1 MNNLPHIPILRLG
14 QTYRSV
20 NTRQIKDLG
29 TGEVVA
35 EMSVGNAGLLRHD
48 AHKFADAKAAL
59 DAIPCEDLIA
69 MSAKAGELFMTA
81 DLPLGDGVQSPE
93 DYIGQLSRTSG
104 LPYSLVRANM
114 AKVHEALTHLRDIVR
129 GLTRGI
135 PPEVIDNGWGEVGN
149 TAVSFYP
156 TTEALG
162 MVMPSNS
169 PGVNAL
175 WLPSIAFKTP
185 VILKPGS
192 DEPWTPY
199 RVVQAMIAAGVP
211 EQAFGF
217 YPTDHEGAAVVMD
230 VCDRSIIFGGEATMK
245 QYGGD
250 ERVEVHGP
258 GWSKV
263 IIGQDCINDWPN
275 YVDVIVKSITANSG
289 RSCIN
294 ASTIVV
300 PSPRK
305 GQGKGRELAQAIA
318 EKLALIAPLPND
330 HPNAQ
335 LSALASP
342 KAAEWADS
350 QITNG
355 LKEPGVTDLTEAVRG
370 GTPRLTTFEGRTYL
384 LPTLVHCESWGHALC
399 NTEFMFPFASVVEV
413 PQDEMLDTIGGTLVV
428 SAITQDKA
436 LTNALLRCKDIQRLN
451 LGPAPTSS
459 AQWDQPHEGNLF
471 EFLYQ
476 RRAIHMVGA
485 ASGATSGITSGGG
498 VGV

>member
-1 MNNLPHIPILRLG
+1 MSTLPHIPILRLG
-14 QTYRSV
+14 TTYRSV
-20 NTRQIKDLG
+20 NIRQIKDLA

-35 EMSVGNAGLLRHD
+35 EMSVGNAGLLKRD
-48 AHKFADAKAAL
+48 ANKFAQAKAAL
-59 DAIPCEDLIA
+59 EAIPCEDLIA

-81 DLPLGDGVQSPE
+81 DLPLGDGIQSPE
-93 DYIGQLSRTSG
+93 DYVQQLSRTSG
-104 LPYSLVRANM
+104 LPHTLVRANM
-114 AKVHEALTHLRDIVR
+114 AKVHDALTHLDDIVR

-135 PPEVIDNGWGEVGN
+135 DPKVIDEGFGEVNG

-156 TTEALG
+156 TTHALG

-192 DEPWTPY
+192 DEPWTPW

-211 EQAFGF
+211 EEAFGF
-217 YPTDHEGAAVVMD
+217 YPTDHEGSAAVMD

-245 QYGGD
+245 RYGGD

-263 IIGQDCINDWPN
+263 IIGEDEIDNWPK
-275 YVDVIVKSITANSG
+275 YVDIIVQSIAANSG

-294 ASTIVV
+294 ASTVIV
-300 PSPRK
+300 PRH
-305 GQGKGRELAQAIA
+305 GKALAQALA
-318 EKLALIAPLPND
+318 DKLAQITPLTND
-330 HPNAQ
+330 DPNAK
-335 LSALASP
+335 LSAIANP
-342 KAAEWADS
+342 KVAEWADM

-355 LKEPGVTDLTEAVRG
+355 LKEPGAHDFTEADRG
-370 GTPRLTTFEGRTYL
+370 GTPRLSIFEGRTYV
-384 LPTLVHCESWGHALC
+384 LPTLVYCESWDHPLC

-413 PQDEMLDTIGGTLVV
+413 PQNEVLDTIGGTLVV
-428 SAITQDKA
+428 SAITHDERFTA
-436 LTNALLRCKDIQRLN
+436 ELLRCRNIQRLN
-451 LGPAPTSS
+451 LGAAPTSS

-476 RRAIHMVGA
+476 RRAIHLAKAGA
-485 ASGATSGITSGGG
+485 
-498 VGV
+498 

>member
-1 MNNLPHIPILRLG
+1 MPNLPHIPILRLG
-14 QTYRSV
+14 TAYRSV
-20 NTRQIKDLG
+20 NVRQVKDLG
-29 TGEVVA
+29 TGDTVA
-35 EMSVGNAGLLRHD
+35 EMSVGNAGLLKRD

-59 DAIPCEDLIA
+59 DAIPCEDLIE
-69 MSAKAGELFMTA
+69 MSAKAGDLFMNAT
-81 DLPLGDGVQSPE
+81 LPLGEGEQSPD
-93 DYIGQLSRTSG
+93 DYVNQLSRTSG

-114 AKVHEALTHLRDIVR
+114 AKVHDALTHLDDIVR

-135 PPEVIDNGWGEVGN
+135 DPKVIDDGFGEVNG
-149 TAVSFYP
+149 TAVSYYP
-156 TTEALG
+156 TTHALG

-192 DEPWTPY
+192 DEPWTPW

-211 EQAFGF
+211 EEAFGF
-217 YPTDHEGAAVVMD
+217 YPTDHEGSAAVMD

-245 QYGGD
+245 RYGDD

-263 IIGQDCINDWPN
+263 IVGEDEIDNFEKHI
-275 YVDVIVKSITANSG
+275 DVIVQSIAANSG

-294 ASTIVV
+294 ASTVIA
-300 PSPRK
+300 PRR
-305 GQGKGRELAQAIA
+305 GEELAQALA
-318 EKLALIAPLPND
+318 EKLAAIAPLPND
-330 HPNAQ
+330 DPSAK
-335 LSALASP
+335 LSAIANT
-342 KAAEWADS
+342 KVAEWADM

-355 LKEPGVTDLTEAVRG
+355 LKEPGATDLTEAVRG
-370 GTPRLTTFEGRTYL
+370 GTPRLSTFEGRTYV
-384 LPTLVHCESWGHALC
+384 LPTLVHCDRWDHPLC

-413 PQDEMLDTIGGTLVV
+413 PQDEVLDTIGGTLVV
-428 SAITQDKA
+428 SAITHDDQFTA
-436 LTNALLRCKDIQRLN
+436 ELLRCRDIQRLN
-451 LGPAPTSS
+451 LGASPTSS

-476 RRAIHMVGA
+476 RRAIHMA
-485 ASGATSGITSGGG
+485 K

>member
-1 MNNLPHIPILRLG
+1 MKNLPHIPILRLG
-14 QTYRSV
+14 ETYRSV
-20 NTRQIKDLG
+20 NVREIKDLA
-29 TGEVVA
+29 TGQTVA
-35 EMSVGNAGLLRHD
+35 EMSVGNAGLLRKD
-48 AHKFADAKAAL
+48 AHRFAEAKAAL
-59 DAIPCEDLIA
+59 EAIPCEDLIA

-81 DLPLGDGVQSPE
+81 ELPLGETMQTPDDYVQ
-93 DYIGQLSRTSG
+93 QLSRTSG
-104 LPYSLVRANM
+104 LPHTLVRANM
-114 AKVHEALTHLRDIVR
+114 AKVHDALTHLSDIVR

-217 YPTDHEGAAVVMD
+217 YPTDHEGSATVMD
-230 VCDRSIIFGGEATMK
+230 LCDRSIIFGGEATMK
-245 QYGGD
+245 RYGGD

-263 IIGQDCINDWPN
+263 IIGEDAIENWPD
-275 YVDVIVKSITANSG
+275 YVDVIVQSIAANSG

-294 ASTIVV
+294 ASTIIV

-305 GQGKGRELAQAIA
+305 GQAHGKELAQAIA
-318 EKLALIAPLPND
+318 EKLAQIAPLPND
-330 HPNAQ
+330 HPDAK
-335 LSALASP
+335 LSALANP
-342 KAAEWADS
+342 KVAQWADS
-350 QITNG
+350 QITQG
-355 LKEPGVTDLTEAVRG
+355 LTEPGATDLTEAARG
-370 GTPRLTTFEGRTYL
+370 GTPRLATFEGRTYV
-384 LPTLVHCESWGHALC
+384 LPTLVHCESWDHPLC

-413 PQDEMLDTIGGTLVV
+413 PQDKVLDTIGGTLVV

-436 LTNALLRCKDIQRLN
+436 FIGELLRCKNIQRLN
-451 LGPAPTSS
+451 LGAAPTSS

-476 RRAIHMVGA
+476 RRAIHMA
-485 ASGATSGITSGGG
+485 GATSGAG
-498 VGV
+498 V

>member
-1 MNNLPHIPILRLG
+1 MKNLPHIPILRLG
-14 QTYRSV
+14 STYKSINVRE
-20 NTRQIKDLG
+20 IKDLG
-29 TGEVVA
+29 TGETVA
-35 EMSVGNAGLLRHD
+35 EMSVGNAGLLRRD
-48 AHKFADAKAAL
+48 ASRFADAKAAL

-69 MSAKAGELFMTA
+69 MSAKAGELFMHA
-81 DLPLGDGVQSPE
+81 DLPLGDHVQSPD
-93 DYIGQLSRTSG
+93 DYVQQLSRTSG
-104 LPYSLVRANM
+104 LPHTLVRANM
-114 AKVHEALTHLRDIVR
+114 AKVHEALTHLSDVVR

-135 PPEVIDNGWGEVGN
+135 DPSVIDAGFGEVNG

-211 EQAFGF
+211 EEAFGF
-217 YPTDHEGAAVVMD
+217 YPTDHEGSAAVMD
-230 VCDRSIIFGGEATMK
+230 LCDRSIIFGGEATMK
-245 QYGGD
+245 RYGGD

-263 IIGQDCINDWPN
+263 IIGQDEIANWPK
-275 YVDVIVKSITANSG
+275 YVDVIVKSIAANSG

-294 ASTIVV
+294 ASTILV
-300 PSPRK
+300 PSH
-305 GQGKGRELAQAIA
+305 GKELAQAIA
-318 EKLALIAPLPND
+318 EKLSLIAPLPNH
-330 HPNAQ
+330 HPEAQ
-335 LSALASP
+335 LSAIANP
-342 KAAEWADS
+342 KVAEWADA

-355 LKEPGVTDLTEAVRG
+355 LKEPGASDLTEAVRG
-370 GTPRLTTFEGRTYL
+370 GTSRLSTFEGRTYV
-384 LPTLVHCESWGHALC
+384 LPTLIHCDSWDHVLC

-413 PQDEMLDTIGGTLVV
+413 PQDQMLDKIGATLVV
-428 SAITQDKA
+428 TAITHDDA
-436 LTNALLRCKDIQRLN
+436 FTGELLRCKNIQRLN

-476 RRAIHMVGA
+476 RRAIHRALAGA
-485 ASGATSGITSGGG
+485 GA
-498 VGV
+498 

>member
-1 MNNLPHIPILRLG
+1 MSAPLDHPMSTLPHIPILRLG
-14 QTYRSV
+14 TTYRSV
-20 NTRQIKDLG
+20 NIRQIKDLA

-35 EMSVGNAGLLRHD
+35 EMSVGNAGLLKRD
-48 AHKFADAKAAL
+48 ANKFAQAKATL
-59 DAIPCEDLIA
+59 EAIPCEDLIA

-81 DLPLGDGVQSPE
+81 DLPLGDGIQSPE
-93 DYIGQLSRTSG
+93 DYVQQLSRTSG
-104 LPYSLVRANM
+104 LPHTLVRANM
-114 AKVHEALTHLRDIVR
+114 AKVHDALTHLDDIVR

-135 PPEVIDNGWGEVGN
+135 DPKVIDEGFGEVNG

-156 TTEALG
+156 TTHALG

-192 DEPWTPY
+192 DEPWTPW

-211 EQAFGF
+211 EEAFGF
-217 YPTDHEGAAVVMD
+217 YPTDHEGSAAVMD

-245 QYGGD
+245 RYGGD

-263 IIGQDCINDWPN
+263 IIGEDEIDNWPK
-275 YVDVIVKSITANSG
+275 YVDIIVQSIAANSG

-294 ASTIVV
+294 ASTVIV
-300 PSPRK
+300 PRH
-305 GQGKGRELAQAIA
+305 GEALAQALA
-318 EKLALIAPLPND
+318 DKLAQITPLTND
-330 HPNAQ
+330 DPNAK
-335 LSALASP
+335 LSAIANP
-342 KAAEWADS
+342 KVAEWADM

-355 LKEPGVTDLTEAVRG
+355 LKEPGAHDFTEAVRG
-370 GTPRLTTFEGRTYL
+370 GTPRLSIFEGRTYV
-384 LPTLVHCESWGHALC
+384 LPTLVYCESWDHPLC

-413 PQDEMLDTIGGTLVV
+413 PQDEVLDTIGGTLVV
-428 SAITQDKA
+428 SAITHDERFTA
-436 LTNALLRCKDIQRLN
+436 ELLRCRNIQRLN
-451 LGPAPTSS
+451 LGAAPTSS

-476 RRAIHMVGA
+476 RRAIHLAKAGA
-485 ASGATSGITSGGG
+485 
-498 VGV
+498 

>member
-1 MNNLPHIPILRLG
+1 MSNLPHIPILRLG
-14 QTYRSV
+14 TTYRSV
-20 NTRQIKDLG
+20 NTRAIKDLG
-29 TGEVVA
+29 TGETVA
-35 EMSVGNAGLLRHD
+35 EMSVGNAGLLKRD
-48 AHKFADAKAAL
+48 AHKFAQAKAAL
-59 DAIPCEDLIA
+59 EAIPCEDLIA
-69 MSAKAGELFMTA
+69 MSAKAGELFMSA
-81 DLPLGDGVQSPE
+81 ELPLGDTTQTADDYVQ
-93 DYIGQLSRTSG
+93 QLSRTSG
-104 LPYSLVRANM
+104 LPHSLVRANM
-114 AKVHEALTHLRDIVR
+114 AKVHDGLTNLDAIVR

-135 PPEVIDNGWGEVGN
+135 PPQVIDQGFGEVSG
-149 TAVSFYP
+149 TPVSFYP

-199 RVVQAMIAAGVP
+199 RVVQAMIAAGIP
-211 EQAFGF
+211 EEAFGF
-217 YPTDHEGAAVVMD
+217 YPTDHEGSAVVMD

-263 IIGQDCINDWPN
+263 IIGEDEIDNWPN
-275 YVDVIVKSITANSG
+275 YIDLIVQSIAANSG

-294 ASTIVV
+294 ASTIIV
-300 PSPRK
+300 PK
-305 GQGKGRELAQAIA
+305 HGEAIAQAIA
-318 EKLALIAPLPND
+318 EKLATIAPLPND
-330 HPNAQ
+330 DPNAK
-335 LSALASP
+335 LSALANP
-342 KAAEWADS
+342 KVAEWADS

-355 LKEPGVTDLTEAVRG
+355 LQTSGAVDLTEAARG
-370 GTPRLTTFEGRTYL
+370 GTPRLSTFQGRTYV
-384 LPTLVHCESWGHALC
+384 LPTLVHCDSWDHPLC

-413 PQDEMLDTIGGTLVV
+413 PQGEVLSTIGGTLVV
-428 SAITQDKA
+428 SAITHDK
-436 LTNALLRCKDIQRLN
+436 TFTSELLRCKDIQRLN
-451 LGPAPTSS
+451 LGAAPTSS

-476 RRAIHMVGA
+476 RRAIHMA
-485 ASGATSGITSGGG
+485 GATSGAGA
-498 VGV
+498 

>member
-1 MNNLPHIPILRLG
+1 MQNLPHIPILRLG
-14 QTYRSV
+14 ETYRSV

-35 EMSVGNAGLLRHD
+35 EMSVGNAGLLRRD

-81 DLPLGDGVQSPE
+81 DLPLGDGVQSPD
-93 DYIGQLSRTSG
+93 DYVDQLSRTSG
-104 LPYSLVRANM
+104 LPHTLVRANM
-114 AKVHEALTHLRDIVR
+114 SKVHEALTHLSDIVR

-135 PPEVIDNGWGEVGN
+135 DPSVIDAGFGEIN
-149 TAVSFYP
+149 DTAVSFYP

-192 DEPWTPY
+192 DEPWTPW

-211 EQAFGF
+211 EEAFGF
-217 YPTDHEGAAVVMD
+217 YPTDHEGSAVVMD
-230 VCDRSIIFGGEATMK
+230 ICDRSIIFGGEATMK
-245 QYGGD
+245 KYGGD

-263 IIGQDCINDWPN
+263 IIGEDEIENWPD
-275 YVDVIVKSITANSG
+275 YVDVIVKSIAANSG

-300 PSPRK
+300 PSH
-305 GQGKGRELAQAIA
+305 GKELAQAIA
-318 EKLALIAPLPND
+318 KKLAVIAPLPNQ
-330 HPNAQ
+330 HPDAQ
-335 LSALASP
+335 LSAIANT
-342 KAAEWADS
+342 KVAEWADA

-355 LKEPGVTDLTEAVRG
+355 LNVSGATDMTQDVRG
-370 GTPRLTTFEGRTYL
+370 GTSRLAHFEGRTYV
-384 LPTLVHCESWGHALC
+384 LPTVVHCESWDHPLC

-413 PQDEMLDTIGGTLVV
+413 PQDEMLRTIGGTLVV
-428 SAITQDKA
+428 TAITKDKA
-436 LTNALLRCKDIQRLN
+436 FTSALLRCKDIQRLN

-476 RRAIHMVGA
+476 RRAIHHALAGVGA
-485 ASGATSGITSGGG
+485 
-498 VGV
+498 

>member
-1 MNNLPHIPILRLG
+1 MQNLPHIPILRLG
-14 QTYRSV
+14 ETYRSV

-35 EMSVGNAGLLRHD
+35 EMSVGNAGLLRRD

-81 DLPLGDGVQSPE
+81 DLPLGDGVQSPD
-93 DYIGQLSRTSG
+93 DYVDQLSRTSG
-104 LPYSLVRANM
+104 LPHTLVRANM
-114 AKVHEALTHLRDIVR
+114 SKVHEALTHLSDIVR

-135 PPEVIDNGWGEVGN
+135 DPSVIDAGFGEIN
-149 TAVSFYP
+149 DTAVSFYP

-192 DEPWTPY
+192 DEPWTPW

-211 EQAFGF
+211 EEAFGF
-217 YPTDHEGAAVVMD
+217 YPTDHEGSAVVMD
-230 VCDRSIIFGGEATMK
+230 ICDRSIIFGGEATMK
-245 QYGGD
+245 KYGGD

-263 IIGQDCINDWPN
+263 IIGEDEIENWPD
-275 YVDVIVKSITANSG
+275 YVDVIVKSIAANSG

-300 PSPRK
+300 PSH
-305 GQGKGRELAQAIA
+305 GKELTQAIA
-318 EKLALIAPLPND
+318 EKLAVIAPLPNQ
-330 HPNAQ
+330 HPDAQ
-335 LSALASP
+335 LSAIANT
-342 KAAEWADS
+342 KVAEWADA

-355 LKEPGVTDLTEAVRG
+355 LNVSGATDMTQDVRG
-370 GTPRLTTFEGRTYL
+370 GTSRLAHFEGRTYV
-384 LPTLVHCESWGHALC
+384 LPTVVHCESWDHPLC

-413 PQDEMLDTIGGTLVV
+413 PQDEMLRTIGGTLVV
-428 SAITQDKA
+428 TAITKDKA
-436 LTNALLRCKDIQRLN
+436 FTSALLRCKDIQRLN

-476 RRAIHMVGA
+476 RRAIHHALAGVGA
-485 ASGATSGITSGGG
+485 
-498 VGV
+498 

>member
-1 MNNLPHIPILRLG
+1 MSTLPHIPILRLG
-14 QTYRSV
+14 TTYRSV
-20 NTRQIKDLG
+20 NIRQIKDLA

-35 EMSVGNAGLLRHD
+35 EMSVGNAGLLKRD
-48 AHKFADAKAAL
+48 ANKFAQAKATL
-59 DAIPCEDLIA
+59 EAIPCEDLIA

-81 DLPLGDGVQSPE
+81 DLPLGDGIQSPE
-93 DYIGQLSRTSG
+93 DYVQQLSRTSG
-104 LPYSLVRANM
+104 LPHTLVRANM
-114 AKVHEALTHLRDIVR
+114 AKVHDALTHLDDIVR

-135 PPEVIDNGWGEVGN
+135 DPKVIDEGFGEVNG

-156 TTEALG
+156 TTHALG

-192 DEPWTPY
+192 DEPWTPW

-211 EQAFGF
+211 EEAFGF
-217 YPTDHEGAAVVMD
+217 YPTDHEGSAAVMD

-245 QYGGD
+245 RYGGD

-263 IIGQDCINDWPN
+263 IIGEDEIDNWPK
-275 YVDVIVKSITANSG
+275 YVDIIVQSIAANSG

-294 ASTIVV
+294 ASTVIV
-300 PSPRK
+300 PRH
-305 GQGKGRELAQAIA
+305 GKALAQALA
-318 EKLALIAPLPND
+318 DKLAQITPLTND
-330 HPNAQ
+330 DPNAK
-335 LSALASP
+335 LSAIANP
-342 KAAEWADS
+342 KVAEWADM

-355 LKEPGVTDLTEAVRG
+355 LKEPGAHDFTEAVRG
-370 GTPRLTTFEGRTYL
+370 GTPRLSIFEGRTYV
-384 LPTLVHCESWGHALC
+384 LPTLVYCESWDHPLC

-413 PQDEMLDTIGGTLVV
+413 PQDEVLDTIGGTLVV
-428 SAITQDKA
+428 SAITHDERFTA
-436 LTNALLRCKDIQRLN
+436 ELLRCRNIQRLN
-451 LGPAPTSS
+451 LGAAPTSS

-476 RRAIHMVGA
+476 RRAIHLAKAGA
-485 ASGATSGITSGGG
+485 
-498 VGV
+498 

>member
-1 MNNLPHIPILRLG
+1 MSTTPHIPILRLG
-14 QTYRSV
+14 TTYRSV
-20 NTRQIKDLG
+20 NTRPIKDLA
-29 TGEVVA
+29 TGETVA
-35 EMSVGNAGLLRHD
+35 ELSVGNAGLLRKD
-48 AHKFADAKAAL
+48 AHKFAQAKAAL
-59 DAIPCEDLIA
+59 EAIPCEDLIA

-81 DLPLGDGVQSPE
+81 ELPLGDTTQTPAG
-93 DYIGQLSRTSG
+93 YIQQLSRTSG
-104 LPYSLVRANM
+104 LPHSLVRANM
-114 AKVHEALTHLRDIVR
+114 AKVHDGLTNLDAIVR
-129 GLTRGI
+129 GLTRGV
-135 PPEVIDNGWGEVGN
+135 PTEVIDTGFGEVGG
-149 TAVSFYP
+149 TPVSFYP

-192 DEPWTPY
+192 DEPWTPW

-211 EQAFGF
+211 EEAFGF
-217 YPTDHEGAAVVMD
+217 YPTDHEGSAVVME

-263 IIGQDCINDWPN
+263 IIGEDCIDD
-275 YVDVIVKSITANSG
+275 YEKYIDIIVQSIAANSG

-294 ASTIVV
+294 ASTIIV
-300 PSPRK
+300 PKPRN
-305 GQGKGRELAQAIA
+305 GKGHGQAIAEAIA
-318 EKLALIAPLPND
+318 EKLAKIAPRPND
-330 HPNAQ
+330 DADAK
-335 LSALASP
+335 LSALANP
-342 KAAEWADS
+342 KVAQWADS

-355 LKEPGVTDLTEAVRG
+355 LQTPGAVDLTEAARG
-370 GTPRLTTFEGRTYL
+370 GTPRLSTFEGRTYL
-384 LPTLVHCESWGHALC
+384 LPTLVHCDRWDHPLC

-413 PQDEMLDTIGGTLVV
+413 PQSEVLDRIGGTLVV
-428 SAITQDKA
+428 SAITHDDAFTQQ
-436 LTNALLRCKDIQRLN
+436 LLRCRDIQRLN

-476 RRAIHMVGA
+476 RRAIHLA
-485 ASGATSGITSGGG
+485 GATSGAGA
-498 VGV
+498 

>member
-1 MNNLPHIPILRLG
+1 MSTLPHIPILRLG
-14 QTYRSV
+14 TTYRSV
-20 NTRQIKDLG
+20 NIRQIKDLA

-35 EMSVGNAGLLRHD
+35 EMSVGNAGLLKRD
-48 AHKFADAKAAL
+48 ANKFAQAKAAL
-59 DAIPCEDLIA
+59 EAIPCEDLIA

-81 DLPLGDGVQSPE
+81 DLPLGDGFQSPE
-93 DYIGQLSRTSG
+93 DYVQQLSRTSG
-104 LPYSLVRANM
+104 LPHTLVRANM
-114 AKVHEALTHLRDIVR
+114 AKVHDALTHLDDIVR

-135 PPEVIDNGWGEVGN
+135 DPKVIDEGFGEVNG

-156 TTEALG
+156 TTHALG

-192 DEPWTPY
+192 DEPWTPW

-211 EQAFGF
+211 EEAFGF
-217 YPTDHEGAAVVMD
+217 YPTDHEGSAAVMD

-245 QYGGD
+245 RYGGD

-263 IIGQDCINDWPN
+263 IIGEDEIDNWPK
-275 YVDVIVKSITANSG
+275 YVDIIVQSIAANSG

-294 ASTIVV
+294 ASTVIV
-300 PSPRK
+300 PRH
-305 GQGKGRELAQAIA
+305 GEALAQALA
-318 EKLALIAPLPND
+318 DKLAQITPLTND
-330 HPNAQ
+330 DPNAK
-335 LSALASP
+335 LSAIANP
-342 KAAEWADS
+342 KVAEWADM

-355 LKEPGVTDLTEAVRG
+355 LKEPGAHDFTEAVRG
-370 GTPRLTTFEGRTYL
+370 GTPRLSIFEGRTYV
-384 LPTLVHCESWGHALC
+384 LPTLVYCESWDHPLC

-413 PQDEMLDTIGGTLVV
+413 PQDEVLDTIGGTLVV
-428 SAITQDKA
+428 SAITHDERFTA
-436 LTNALLRCKDIQRLN
+436 ELLRCRNIQRLN
-451 LGPAPTSS
+451 LGAAPTSS

-476 RRAIHMVGA
+476 RRAIHLAKAGA
-485 ASGATSGITSGGG
+485 
-498 VGV
+498 

>member
-1 MNNLPHIPILRLG
+1 MSTLPHIPILRLG
-14 QTYRSV
+14 TTYRSV
-20 NTRQIKDLG
+20 NIRQIKDLA

-35 EMSVGNAGLLRHD
+35 EMSVGNAGLLKRD
-48 AHKFADAKAAL
+48 ANKFAQAKATL
-59 DAIPCEDLIA
+59 EAIPCEDLIA

-81 DLPLGDGVQSPE
+81 DLPLGDGIQSPE
-93 DYIGQLSRTSG
+93 DYVQQLSRTSG
-104 LPYSLVRANM
+104 LPHTLVRANM
-114 AKVHEALTHLRDIVR
+114 AKVHDALTHLDDIVR

-135 PPEVIDNGWGEVGN
+135 DPKVIDEGFGEVNG

-156 TTEALG
+156 TTHALG

-192 DEPWTPY
+192 DEPWTPW

-211 EQAFGF
+211 EEAFGF
-217 YPTDHEGAAVVMD
+217 YPTDHEGSAAVMD

-245 QYGGD
+245 RYGGD

-263 IIGQDCINDWPN
+263 IIGEDEIDNWPK
-275 YVDVIVKSITANSG
+275 YVDIIVQSIAANSG

-294 ASTIVV
+294 ASTVIV
-300 PSPRK
+300 PRH
-305 GQGKGRELAQAIA
+305 GEALAQALA
-318 EKLALIAPLPND
+318 DKLAQITPLTND
-330 HPNAQ
+330 DPNAK
-335 LSALASP
+335 LSAIANP
-342 KAAEWADS
+342 KVAEWADM

-355 LKEPGVTDLTEAVRG
+355 LKEPGAHDFTEAVRG
-370 GTPRLTTFEGRTYL
+370 GTPRLSIFEGRTYV
-384 LPTLVHCESWGHALC
+384 LPTLVYCESWDHPLC

-413 PQDEMLDTIGGTLVV
+413 PQDEVLDTIGGTLVV
-428 SAITQDKA
+428 SAITHDERFTA
-436 LTNALLRCKDIQRLN
+436 ELLRCRNIQRLN
-451 LGPAPTSS
+451 LGAAPTSS

-476 RRAIHMVGA
+476 RRAIHLAKAGA
-485 ASGATSGITSGGG
+485 
-498 VGV
+498 

>member
-1 MNNLPHIPILRLG
+1 MPEIPHIPILRLG
-14 QTYRSV
+14 STYRSV
-20 NTRQIKDLG
+20 NVRQIKDLG
-29 TGEVVA
+29 SGETIA
-35 EMSVGNAGLLRHD
+35 EMSVGNAGLLKRD
-48 AHKFADAKAAL
+48 AHKFAEAKAAL
-59 DAIPCEDLIA
+59 DEIPCEDLIA
-69 MSAKAGELFMTA
+69 MSAKAGELFMNAT
-81 DLPLGDGVQSPE
+81 LPLGEHTQSPD
-93 DYIGQLSRTSG
+93 DYVHQLSRTSG
-104 LPYSLVRANM
+104 LPHSLVRANM
-114 AKVHEALTHLRDIVR
+114 AKVHEALTHLSDIVR

-135 PPEVIDNGWGEVGN
+135 SPEVIDAGFGEVGN

-156 TTEALG
+156 TTNALG

-192 DEPWTPY
+192 DEPWTPW
-199 RVVQAMIAAGVP
+199 RVVQAMIAAGIP
-211 EQAFGF
+211 AEAFGF
-217 YPTDHEGAAVVMD
+217 YPTDHEGSAVVMD

-245 QYGGD
+245 RYSGD

-263 IIGQDCINDWPN
+263 IIGEDCIEHWPD
-275 YVDVIVKSITANSG
+275 YVDVIVQSIAANSG

-294 ASTIVV
+294 ASTIIV
-300 PSPRK
+300 PSH
-305 GQGKGRELAQAIA
+305 GKELAQAIA
-318 EKLALIAPLPND
+318 EKLAQIAPLPND
-330 HPNAQ
+330 DPNAK
-335 LSALASP
+335 LSALANP
-342 KAAEWADS
+342 KVAEWADM

-355 LKEPGVTDLTEAVRG
+355 LKEPGGADVTQSVRG
-370 GTPRLTTFEGRTYL
+370 GSSRLCTFEGRTYL
-384 LPTLVHCESWGHALC
+384 LPTLVYCESWDHPLC

-413 PQDEMLDTIGGTLVV
+413 PQSEVLDTIGGTLVV
-428 SAITQDKA
+428 TAITNDKA
-436 LTNALLRCKDIQRLN
+436 FTGALLRCKNIQRLN

-476 RRAIHMVGA
+476 RRAIHHA
-485 ASGATSGITSGGG
+485 LAGATSG

>member
-1 MNNLPHIPILRLG
+1 MSTLPHIPILRLG
-14 QTYRSV
+14 TTYRSV
-20 NTRQIKDLG
+20 NTRAIKDLG
-29 TGEVVA
+29 TGETIA
-35 EMSVGNAGLLRHD
+35 EMSVGNAGLLKRD
-48 AHKFADAKAAL
+48 AHKFAQAKAAL
-59 DAIPCEDLIA
+59 EAIPCEDLIA

-81 DLPLGDGVQSPE
+81 ELPLGDTTQTADDYVQ
-93 DYIGQLSRTSG
+93 QLSRTSG
-104 LPYSLVRANM
+104 LPHSLVRANM
-114 AKVHEALTHLRDIVR
+114 AKVHDGLTNLDDIVR

-135 PPEVIDNGWGEVGN
+135 PTEVIDAGYGEVNG
-149 TAVSFYP
+149 TPVSFYP

-211 EQAFGF
+211 EEAFGF
-217 YPTDHEGAAVVMD
+217 YPTDHEGSAVVMD
-230 VCDRSIIFGGEATMK
+230 VCGRSIIFGGEATMK

-263 IIGQDCINDWPN
+263 IIGEDEIDNWPK
-275 YVDVIVKSITANSG
+275 YIDIIVQSIAANSG

-294 ASTIVV
+294 ASTIIV
-300 PSPRK
+300 PRH
-305 GQGKGRELAQAIA
+305 GKELAQALA
-318 EKLALIAPLPND
+318 EKLAQIAPLPND
-330 HPNAQ
+330 DPNAK
-335 LSALASP
+335 LSALANP
-342 KAAEWADS
+342 KVAQWADS

-355 LKEPGVTDLTEAVRG
+355 LQSPGAVDLTEAARG
-370 GTPRLTTFEGRTYL
+370 GTPRLSTFEGRAYV
-384 LPTLVHCESWGHALC
+384 LPTLIHCESWDHPLC

-413 PQDEMLDTIGGTLVV
+413 PQDEVLDRIGGTLVV
-428 SAITQDKA
+428 SAITHDDKF
-436 LTNALLRCKDIQRLN
+436 TSELLRCRDIQRLN

-476 RRAIHMVGA
+476 RRAIHHA
-485 ASGATSGITSGGG
+485 LATSGDG
-498 VGV
+498 

>member
-1 MNNLPHIPILRLG
+1 MTNLPHIPILRLG
-14 QTYRSV
+14 TTYRSV
-20 NTRQIKDLG
+20 NTRQIKDLA
-29 TGEVVA
+29 TGETVA
-35 EMSVGNAGLLRHD
+35 EMSVGNAGLLKRD
-48 AHKFADAKAAL
+48 THKFPDAQAAL
-59 DAIPCEDLIA
+59 QAIACEDLIA
-69 MSAKAGELFMTA
+69 MSAKAGELFMNAT
-81 DLPLGDGVQSPE
+81 LPLGDGMQTPD
-93 DYIGQLSRTSG
+93 DYVHQLSRTSG
-104 LPYSLVRANM
+104 LPHTLVRANM
-114 AKVHEALTHLRDIVR
+114 AKVHEALTHLDDIVR

-135 PPEVIDNGWGEVGN
+135 PPKVIDEGFGEVGS

-156 TTEALG
+156 TTQALG

-199 RVVQAMIAAGVP
+199 RVVQAMIAAGIP
-211 EQAFGF
+211 KEAFGF
-217 YPTDHEGAAVVMD
+217 YPTDHEGSAAVMD

-263 IIGQDCINDWPN
+263 IIGQDCINDYEN
-275 YVDVIVKSITANSG
+275 YVDVIVQSIAANSG

-294 ASTIVV
+294 ASTIIV
-300 PSPRK
+300 PSH
-305 GQGKGRELAQAIA
+305 GKALAQAIA
-318 EKLALIAPLPND
+318 NKLAQIAPLSND
-330 HPNAQ
+330 DPNAK
-335 LSALASP
+335 LSALANP
-342 KAAEWADS
+342 KVAAWADS
-350 QITNG
+350 QITQG
-355 LKEPGVTDLTEAVRG
+355 LTEAGATDITEAVRG
-370 GTPRLTTFEGRTYL
+370 GTPRLSTFEGRTYL
-384 LPTLVHCESWGHALC
+384 LPTLIHCESWDHPLC

-413 PQDEMLDTIGGTLVV
+413 PQDEVLDMIGATLVV
-428 SAITQDKA
+428 TAITHDKA
-436 LTNALLRCKDIQRLN
+436 FTNKLLRCKNIQRLN

-476 RRAIHMVGA
+476 RRAIHMA
-485 ASGATSGITSGGG
+485 GATG
-498 VGV
+498 

>member
-1 MNNLPHIPILRLG
+1 MSTLPHIPILRLG
-14 QTYRSV
+14 TTYRSV
-20 NTRQIKDLG
+20 NIRQIKDLA

-35 EMSVGNAGLLRHD
+35 EMSVGNAGLLKRD
-48 AHKFADAKAAL
+48 ANKFAQAKAAL
-59 DAIPCEDLIA
+59 EAIPCEDLIA

-81 DLPLGDGVQSPE
+81 DLPLGDGIQSPE
-93 DYIGQLSRTSG
+93 DYVQQLSRTSG
-104 LPYSLVRANM
+104 LPHTLVRANM
-114 AKVHEALTHLRDIVR
+114 AKVHDALTHLDDIVR

-135 PPEVIDNGWGEVGN
+135 DPKVIDEGFGEVNG

-156 TTEALG
+156 TTHALG

-192 DEPWTPY
+192 DEPWTPW

-211 EQAFGF
+211 EEAFGF
-217 YPTDHEGAAVVMD
+217 YPTDHEGSAAVMD

-245 QYGGD
+245 RYGGD

-263 IIGQDCINDWPN
+263 IIGEDEIDNWPK
-275 YVDVIVKSITANSG
+275 YVDIIVQSIAANSG

-294 ASTIVV
+294 ASTVIV
-300 PSPRK
+300 PRH
-305 GQGKGRELAQAIA
+305 GEALAQALA
-318 EKLALIAPLPND
+318 DKLAQITPLTND
-330 HPNAQ
+330 DPNAK
-335 LSALASP
+335 LSAIANP
-342 KAAEWADS
+342 KVAEWADM

-355 LKEPGVTDLTEAVRG
+355 LKEPGAHDFTEAVRG
-370 GTPRLTTFEGRTYL
+370 GTPRLSIFEGRTYV
-384 LPTLVHCESWGHALC
+384 LPTLVYCESWDHPLC

-413 PQDEMLDTIGGTLVV
+413 PQDEVLDTIGGTLVV
-428 SAITQDKA
+428 SAITHDERFTA
-436 LTNALLRCKDIQRLN
+436 ELLRCRNIQRLN
-451 LGPAPTSS
+451 LGAAPTSS

-476 RRAIHMVGA
+476 RRAIHLAKAGA
-485 ASGATSGITSGGG
+485 
-498 VGV
+498 